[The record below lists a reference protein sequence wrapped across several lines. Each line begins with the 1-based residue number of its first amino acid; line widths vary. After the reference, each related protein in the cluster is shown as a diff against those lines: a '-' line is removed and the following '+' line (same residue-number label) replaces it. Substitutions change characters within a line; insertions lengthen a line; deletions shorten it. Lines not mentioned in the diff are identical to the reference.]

1 MRKIY
6 EVNIQTAQV
15 VNPDTFE
22 VRDKIKVISYEPVDE
37 DYYSINLEVTAQLKL
52 YGFSF
57 PIEAPIY
64 SGGSGITN
72 NTTILMDFNFDLNS
86 IPLQN
91 MNDWFKDLAVKAKQ
105 IKVLIRDQ
113 NIDKVLQ

>member
-6 EVNIQTAQV
+6 EVHIQTVQI

-37 DYYSINLEVTAQLKL
+37 DYYSLNLEVTAQLKL

-57 PIEAPIY
+57 PIAH
-64 SGGSGITN
+64 TL
-72 NTTILMDFNFDLNS
+72 LMDFNFDHNS
-86 IPLQN
+86 ISLHDK
-91 MNDWFKDLAVKAKQ
+91 NDWFKDLVVKAKE
-105 IKVLIRDQ
+105 IKVMIRDQ
-113 NIDKVLQ
+113 NIDKIIA

>member
-57 PIEAPIY
+57 PMEAHAGPVVP
-64 SGGSGITN
+64 TF
-72 NTTILMDFNFDLNS
+72 TAPTILMDFNFDHSS
-86 IPLQN
+86 ISLHDK
-91 MNDWFKDLAVKAKQ
+91 NDWFKDLVTKAKE
-105 IKVLIRDQ
+105 IKVMIRDQ
-113 NIDKVLQ
+113 NIDKVLA